1 MPFSTPTLPLTVSA
15 PSCHGPTFRA
25 HARFNRYVAE
35 SEAATTAVVT
45 RELRSFMQLAS
56 KPDCYTRFVDDLEA
70 TPPPTPP
77 PADVHGIVQGGS
89 SEVVEATA
97 RAAEFIGKPIVA
109 YGTLNDALLDA
120 VWTARRSLPPT
131 NQPTAMPR
139 CTCHVL
145 RFSHCQLHPRTRFF
159 SFLSIISAG
168 SVSRT
173 QPNQPDVSVRGCGS
187 R

>member
-1 MPFSTPTLPLTVSA
+1 M
-15 PSCHGPTFRA
+15 
-25 HARFNRYVAE
+25 AE

-45 RELRSFMQLAS
+45 RELRSFMELAS

-120 VWTARRSLPPT
+120 VRKARRSLPP
-131 NQPTAMPR
+131 
-139 CTCHVL
+139 
-145 RFSHCQLHPRTRFF
+145 
-159 SFLSIISAG
+159 G
-168 SVSRT
+168 
-173 QPNQPDVSVRGCGS
+173 
-187 R
+187 